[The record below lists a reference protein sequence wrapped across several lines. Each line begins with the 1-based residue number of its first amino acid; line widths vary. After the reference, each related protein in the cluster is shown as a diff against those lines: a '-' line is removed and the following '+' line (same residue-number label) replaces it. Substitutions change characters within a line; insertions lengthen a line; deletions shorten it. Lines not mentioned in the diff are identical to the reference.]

1 MSEQKD
7 TREPTEKVFLGDV
20 ASTALVKSLYKRG
33 FEISTVNIKDD
44 RDYIQVIASPAA
56 WEIYDRIIKTAK
68 FRAIRSVFM
77 RSLPSDVETID
88 DLLKQCSWADN
99 FKDRIRRN
107 YQHSEMVD
115 LDPDRAKE
123 APGDILRPDEL
134 PAILDNLINAEL
146 DAR

>member
-44 RDYIQVIASPAA
+44 RDSIQVIASPAA
-56 WEIYDRIIKTAK
+56 WEIYASIINTAE

-77 RSLPSDVETID
+77 RFLPSHMESID
-88 DLLKQCSWADN
+88 DLLKQCSWPN
-99 FKDRIRRN
+99 EFK
-107 YQHSEMVD
+107 E
-115 LDPDRAKE
+115 
-123 APGDILRPDEL
+123 
-134 PAILDNLINAEL
+134 
-146 DAR
+146 